1 MKKMTKFSSYILILS
16 FILVLAACGSTS
28 SGANAN
34 KVKEVKVGVVGNSD
48 DPIWEQVNKNLKKDN
63 IQVKLVKFTDGIIAN
78 QSQDNKEL
86 DLTAFQHYAF
96 LNQEKKQKGYK
107 FTVIGQ
113 SYIVPLNVYS
123 KKIKSLKQIKSGDKI
138 AIPNN
143 VTNAGRALKV
153 LESAGLIK
161 LDPSKGYSP
170 AVKDI
175 TENKKNVKIV
185 EVDPAKIPSLLPDFA
200 AGITN
205 SNFIIDNKMNPVS
218 DSIYRIKPDLNDPN
232 NKPWINV
239 IVARTADKNNSTY
252 KKVVDAYHTAS
263 VANKIKKLYNG
274 VYVPAF
280 KY

>member
-1 MKKMTKFSSYILILS
+1 MKKMIKFSTFILILS
-16 FILVLAACGSTS
+16 FVLALTACSAS
-28 SGANAN
+28 SGTDS
-34 KVKEVKVGVVGNSD
+34 KIKEVKVGVVGNSD
-48 DPIWEQVNKNLKKDN
+48 DPIWEQVNKNLKKEN

-107 FTVIGQ
+107 FTVIAQ

-123 KKIKSLKQIKSGDKI
+123 KKIKNLKQIKSGDKI

-205 SNFIIDNKMNPVS
+205 SNFIIDNKMNPVT
-218 DSIYRIKPDLNDPN
+218 DSIYRIKPDLDDPN

-239 IVARTADKNNSTY
+239 IVARTADKNNKTY

>member
-1 MKKMTKFSSYILILS
+1 MKKIFQLSSFILILS
-16 FILVLAACGSTS
+16 FALVLAACGSSASNS
-28 SGANAN
+28 SSN

-48 DPIWEQVNKNLKKDN
+48 DPIWAQVNKNLKKEN
-63 IQVKLVKFTDGIIAN
+63 IQVKLVKFTDGIITN

-96 LNQEKKQKGYK
+96 LHQEEKQKGYK

-123 KKIKSLKQIKSGDKI
+123 KKIKSLSQIKNGDKI

-175 TENKKNVKIV
+175 TENKHHVKIV

-205 SNFIIDNKMNPVS
+205 SNFIIDNKMNPVT

-252 KKVVDAYHTAS
+252 KKVVQAYHTAS
-263 VANKIKKLYNG
+263 VANKIKNLYNG

>member
-1 MKKMTKFSSYILILS
+1 MKKITKFSSFILILS
-16 FILVLAACGSTS
+16 FVLVLAACGSSS
-28 SGANAN
+28 SGANSN

-78 QSQDNKEL
+78 QSESNKEL
-86 DLTAFQHYAF
+86 DLTAFQHHAF
-96 LNQEKKQKGYK
+96 LNQEIKQKGYK
-107 FTVIGQ
+107 FTVIGE

-205 SNFIIDNKMNPVS
+205 SNFIIDNKMNPVT

-239 IVARTADKNNSTY
+239 IVARTADKNNNTY

>member
-1 MKKMTKFSSYILILS
+1 MRKIIGLGSVILALS
-16 FILVLAACGSTS
+16 FILALAACSSSTNG
-28 SGANAN
+28 SGANQ
-34 KVKEVKVGVVGNSD
+34 VKEVKIGVVGNSD
-48 DPIWEQVNKNLKKDN
+48 DPIWTQVNKNLKKDH
-63 IQVKLVKFTDGIIAN
+63 IQVKLVKFSDGIIAN
-78 QSQDNKEL
+78 QSLDNKEL

-96 LNQEKKQKGYK
+96 LNQEEKEKGYK

-113 SYIVPLNVYS
+113 SYLVPLNVYS
-123 KKIKSLKQIKSGDKI
+123 KKIKSLSQIKSGDKI

-153 LESAGLIK
+153 LESAGIIK

-175 TENKKNVKIV
+175 IENKHHVTIV
-185 EVDPAKIPSLLPDFA
+185 EVDPAKIPSLLPDFT

-205 SNFIIDNKMNPVS
+205 SNFIIDNKMNPVK
-218 DSIYRIKPDLNDPN
+218 DAIYKVNPSLSDPN

-239 IVARTADKNNSTY
+239 IVARTADKNNGTY
-252 KKVVDAYHTAS
+252 KKVVQAYHTQS
-263 VANKIKKLYNG
+263 VADTIKHLYNG

-280 KY
+280 K

>member
-1 MKKMTKFSSYILILS
+1 MKKMTKFSSFILILS

>member
-1 MKKMTKFSSYILILS
+1 MKKITTFSSFILILS
-16 FILVLAACGSTS
+16 FVLVLTACGSSS
-28 SGANAN
+28 SGSDSN
-34 KVKEVKVGVVGNSD
+34 KIKEVKVGVVGNSD

-78 QSQDNKEL
+78 QSESNKEL
-86 DLTAFQHYAF
+86 DLTAFQHHAF
-96 LNQEKKQKGYK
+96 LNQEIKQKGYK
-107 FTVIGQ
+107 FTVIGE

-123 KKIKSLKQIKSGDKI
+123 KKIKSLKQIKNGDKI

-143 VTNAGRALKV
+143 VTNAGRSLKV

-161 LDPSKGYSP
+161 VDPSKGYSP

-205 SNFIIDNKMNPVS
+205 SNFIIDNKMNPVT

-239 IVARTADKNNSTY
+239 IVARTADKNSNTY

>member
-1 MKKMTKFSSYILILS
+1 MKKIFQLSSFILILS
-16 FILVLAACGSTS
+16 FTLVLAACGSSASNS
-28 SGANAN
+28 SSN

-48 DPIWEQVNKNLKKDN
+48 DPIWAQVNKNLKKEN
-63 IQVKLVKFTDGIIAN
+63 IQVKLVKFTDGIITN

-96 LNQEKKQKGYK
+96 LHQEEKQKGYK

-123 KKIKSLKQIKSGDKI
+123 KKIKSLSQIKNGDKI

-143 VTNAGRALKV
+143 VTNGGRALKV

-175 TENKKNVKIV
+175 TENKHHVKIV

-205 SNFIIDNKMNPVS
+205 SNFIIDNKMNPVT

-252 KKVVDAYHTAS
+252 KKVVQAYHTAS
-263 VANKIKKLYNG
+263 VANKIKNLYNG

>member
-1 MKKMTKFSSYILILS
+1 MKKIFQLSSFILILS
-16 FILVLAACGSTS
+16 FALVLAACGSSASNNS
-28 SGANAN
+28 SN

-48 DPIWEQVNKNLKKDN
+48 DPIWAQVNKNLKKEN
-63 IQVKLVKFTDGIIAN
+63 IQVKLVKFTDGIITN

-96 LNQEKKQKGYK
+96 LHQEEKQKGYK

-123 KKIKSLKQIKSGDKI
+123 KKIKSLSQIKNGDKI

-175 TENKKNVKIV
+175 TENKHHVKIV

-205 SNFIIDNKMNPVS
+205 SNFIIDNKMNPVT
-218 DSIYRIKPDLNDPN
+218 DSIYRIKPDLNDLN

-252 KKVVDAYHTAS
+252 KKVVQAYHTAS
-263 VANKIKKLYNG
+263 VANKIKNLYNG

>member
-1 MKKMTKFSSYILILS
+1 
-16 FILVLAACGSTS
+16 
-28 SGANAN
+28 
-34 KVKEVKVGVVGNSD
+34 
-48 DPIWEQVNKNLKKDN
+48 
-63 IQVKLVKFTDGIIAN
+63 
-78 QSQDNKEL
+78 
-86 DLTAFQHYAF
+86 
-96 LNQEKKQKGYK
+96 
-107 FTVIGQ
+107 
-113 SYIVPLNVYS
+113 VPLNVYS
-123 KKIKSLKQIKSGDKI
+123 KKIKNLSQIKNGDKI

-153 LESAGLIK
+153 LERAGLIK

-205 SNFIIDNKMNPVS
+205 SNFIIDNKMNPVK
-218 DSIYRIKPDLNDPN
+218 DSIYRIKPDLNDPS

-239 IVARTADKNNSTY
+239 IVARTADKNNGTY
-252 KKVVDAYHTAS
+252 KKIVDAYHTAT
-263 VANKIKKLYNG
+263 VANKIKNLYNG

>member
-1 MKKMTKFSSYILILS
+1 MKRIFQLSSFIVILS
-16 FILVLAACGSTS
+16 FALVLAACSSSASNSST
-28 SGANAN
+28 N

-48 DPIWEQVNKNLKKDN
+48 DPIWAQVNKNLIKEN
-63 IQVKLVKFTDGIIAN
+63 IQVKLVKFTDGIITN
-78 QSQDNKEL
+78 QSQANKEL
-86 DLTAFQHYAF
+86 DLTAFQHNAF
-96 LNQEKKQKGYK
+96 LHQEEKQKGYK

-123 KKIKSLKQIKSGDKI
+123 KKIKSLSQIKNGDKI

-175 TENKKNVKIV
+175 TENKHHVKIV

-205 SNFIIDNKMNPVS
+205 SNFIIDNKMNPVT

-252 KKVVDAYHTAS
+252 KKVVQAYHTAS
-263 VANKIKKLYNG
+263 VGNKIKNLYNG

>member
-1 MKKMTKFSSYILILS
+1 MKKIFQLSSFILILS
-16 FILVLAACGSTS
+16 FTLVLAACGSSASNS
-28 SGANAN
+28 SSN

-48 DPIWEQVNKNLKKDN
+48 DPIWAQVNKNLKKEN
-63 IQVKLVKFTDGIIAN
+63 IQVKLVKFTDGIITN

-96 LNQEKKQKGYK
+96 LHQEEKQKGYK

-123 KKIKSLKQIKSGDKI
+123 KKIKSLSQIKNGDKI

-175 TENKKNVKIV
+175 TENKHHVKIV

-205 SNFIIDNKMNPVS
+205 SNFIIDNKMNPVT

-252 KKVVDAYHTAS
+252 KKVVQAYHTAS
-263 VANKIKKLYNG
+263 VANKIKNLYNG